1 MLKTME
7 SKSVELFLSGQ
18 RCHQLTG
25 SQWTESEKVLVDQLC
40 STLCDPMD
48 CSLPSSS
55 AHGIL
60 QASILEWV
68 THSLLQG
75 IFPTHGSNPGLPHC
89 RRILLSAEPPLEG
102 ADAEVEAPKLWPPDV
117 KS

>member
-75 IFPTHGSNPGLPHC
+75 IFPTHGSNPGLLHC
-89 RRILLSAEPPLEG
+89 RWILYHLSHQGSPSV
-102 ADAEVEAPKLWPPDV
+102 D
-117 KS
+117 